1 MSIKK
6 SKFQNFSKLLW
17 FFRRK
22 KFEMSFIFRIKLNGF
37 LHTISYFGAEDPVL
51 RSKTMFWIT
60 IDIMLGSASNFSNLQ
75 ECVF

>member
-22 KFEMSFIFRIKLNGF
+22 KFEKSFIFRIKLNEF
-37 LHTISYFGAEDPVL
+37 LHTISYFGAEAKGAKGLEIFVL
-51 RSKTMFWIT
+51 VSEREQQP
-60 IDIMLGSASNFSNLQ
+60 SNFGLR
-75 ECVF
+75 E